1 MAIETLRII
10 RYGALALIALLALA
24 WIAVGLGLIDLSGR
38 GSAPVTDRFELGT
51 KVVQAFKLTDHTGK
65 AVAASD
71 IVGRPAVVFF
81 GFTYCPE
88 VCPTTMISLSAT
100 LGKMGADADKLGV
113 YFVTV
118 DPERDTVDELKNYMA
133 QFDPRIR
140 GLTGA
145 ADQVAAVAKPLRVY
159 YAKVKVEG
167 GAGYT
172 MDHDATVYLID
183 AKGGFAGSIAYGED
197 PATALAKLERLAKGA
212 P

>member
-1 MAIETLRII
+1 MAIEALRII
-10 RYGALALIALLALA
+10 RYGALALIAILVLG
-24 WIAVGLGLIDLSGR
+24 WIAVGLGLIDLGGR
-38 GSAPVTDRFELGT
+38 KPAANDRFELGT
-51 KVVQAFKLTDHTGK
+51 QVVQAFKLTNHTGK
-65 AVAASD
+65 AVSESD
-71 IVGRPAVVFF
+71 VLGRPAVVFF

-88 VCPTTMISLSAT
+88 VCPTTMISLSST
-100 LGKMGADADKLGV
+100 LGKMGAAADKLGV

-118 DPERDTVDELKNYMA
+118 DPERDTVEELKNYMA

-145 ADQVAAVAKPLRVY
+145 ADQIAAVAKPLRVY
-159 YAKVKVEG
+159 YAKAKVEG

-197 PATALAKLERLAKGA
+197 ASVALAKLERLAKGA